1 MNYLT
6 VIDRCHGQNVP
17 KPILFSGCDQV
28 FRNHILQNIIQ
39 TAAREQ
45 KALVILDNG
54 DLLGLPILEAAGYN
68 IVNGLGGEFALC
80 DPFRVDTLQGML
92 HFRNLLGAL
101 GYSEVQKQALVQY
114 LDFLSYVEGLDKP
127 EGKPHITLELFGRYS
142 TAAQTEARLQQ
153 LHQQGVISGQQQ
165 IHLLSKYAELSAD
178 AADFE
183 KILYLLLMFVR
194 GEQLALDTEGLAVVY
209 PLKALDE
216 DSVFCSLLTC
226 LLSWG
231 LRACRRDKVTVVILD
246 RGSGNRDYLTD
257 FVGQLSDVE
266 HHLLSEDIFTLCSG
280 ATLTSLKNQF
290 AVKVY
295 SRHMDMES
303 CAAAEKS
310 LGSIQV
316 VKQSRAVQFDRRW
329 RANSPWDI
337 LLGNNRTDITTC
349 NAPVW
354 ESRYPKEIIH
364 TLNRG
369 SAILETGG
377 NSTIVTI

>member
-216 DSVFCSLLTC
+216 DDFETLCECNKALEIFYDISEKGEALSVSNPQAKWDHRAYGGRFASMLEDCTLKDFPDIRTMRPFVLVTPEGKWIEPGRDAWW
-226 LLSWG
+226 LGGLS
-231 LRACRRDKVTVVILD
+231 AK
-246 RGSGNRDYLTD
+246 
-257 FVGQLSDVE
+257 E
-266 HHLLSEDIFTLCSG
+266 EDIDWRKEFSRIIGGYPETYR
-280 ATLTSLKNQF
+280 AT
-290 AVKVY
+290 VIDC
-295 SRHMDMES
+295 H
-303 CAAAEKS
+303 
-310 LGSIQV
+310 I
-316 VKQSRAVQFDRRW
+316 
-329 RANSPWDI
+329 
-337 LLGNNRTDITTC
+337 
-349 NAPVW
+349 
-354 ESRYPKEIIH
+354 
-364 TLNRG
+364 
-369 SAILETGG
+369 
-377 NSTIVTI
+377 

>member
-6 VIDRCHGQNVP
+6 VMDRCYGPNVSSP
-17 KPILFSGCDQV
+17 FLFSGCDEV
-28 FRNHILQNIIQ
+28 FRDHILQHIIQ
-39 TAAREQ
+39 TAARKK

-54 DLLGLPILEAAGYN
+54 DLLRLPALEAAGYR
-68 IVNGLGGEFALC
+68 IINGLGGEFALC

-92 HFRNLLGAL
+92 RFRNLLGAL

-127 EGKPHITLELFGRYS
+127 EGKSHITLELFGRYS
-142 TAAQTEARLQQ
+142 TAAQTEDRLLQ
-153 LHQQGVISGQQQ
+153 LRQQGIISGQQQ

-183 KILYLLLMFVR
+183 KVLYLLLLFVR
-194 GEQLALDTEGLAVVY
+194 GEPLALDTEGLAVVY

-231 LRACRRDKVTVVILD
+231 LGACSRDKVAVVILD
-246 RGSGNRDYLTD
+246 RGSGSRSYLTD
-257 FVGQLSDVE
+257 FVGHLPDVE
-266 HHLLSEDIFTLCSG
+266 RHLLSEDIFTLCNG
-280 ATLTSLKNQF
+280 MALTSLKNQF

-295 SRHMDMES
+295 SRHRDMES
-303 CAAAEKS
+303 CTAVEKS
-310 LGSIQV
+310 LGSVQV
-316 VKQSRAVQFDRRW
+316 VKQSRAVQYDRRW
-329 RANSPWDI
+329 RANSPWDV
-337 LLGNNRTDITTC
+337 LLGNNRTDITTT

-364 TLNRG
+364 SLNMG

-377 NSTIVTI
+377 NITIVSI

>member
-6 VIDRCHGQNVP
+6 VMDRCYGPNVSRP
-17 KPILFSGCDQV
+17 FLFSGCDEV
-28 FRNHILQNIIQ
+28 FRDHILQHIIQ
-39 TAAREQ
+39 TAAREK

-54 DLLGLPILEAAGYN
+54 DLLRLSALEAAGYR

-92 HFRNLLGAL
+92 RFRNLLSAL

-127 EGKPHITLELFGRYS
+127 DGKPLITLELFGRYS
-142 TAAQTEARLQQ
+142 TVAQIENRLLQLRQQ
-153 LHQQGVISGQQQ
+153 EIISGQQQ
-165 IHLLSKYAELSAD
+165 IHLLSKYTELSAD

-183 KILYLLLMFVR
+183 KMLYLLLVFVR
-194 GEQLALDTEGLAVVY
+194 GETLALDTEGLAVVY

-226 LLSWG
+226 LLSWNLSG
-231 LRACRRDKVTVVILD
+231 CSRDKVVVVILD
-246 RGSGNRDYLTD
+246 RGSGKRDYLAN
-257 FVGQLSDVE
+257 FVEYLPDIE
-266 HHLLSEDIFTLCSG
+266 HHLLSEDIFTLCTG
-280 ATLTSLKNQF
+280 AALTSLRNQF
-290 AVKVY
+290 PVKIY
-295 SRHMDMES
+295 SRHRDIES
-303 CAAAEKS
+303 CSSAEKS
-310 LGSIQV
+310 LGSVQV
-316 VKQSRAVQFDRRW
+316 VKTSKSLQYDRRW

-337 LLGNNRTDITTC
+337 LLGNNRTDITTS

-369 SAILETGG
+369 SAILEAGG